1 MGFSSRLS
9 FPVATALS
17 CSSYDSTVREG
28 PVQTIL
34 KFFRQSMGE
43 WRVYEVEVVGVQF
56 RGGDVVVVVVVQ
68 ELVCEMGLV
77 ITLML
82 GIKLNGVA

>member
-1 MGFSSRLS
+1 
-9 FPVATALS
+9 
-17 CSSYDSTVREG
+17 
-28 PVQTIL
+28 
-34 KFFRQSMGE
+34 MGE

-77 ITLML
+77 ITLMV